1 MLSKP
6 KKPSLPYFTP
16 DRRQCL
22 IIGNIDYSAIR
33 WPALDA
39 NGNKVTVE
47 DENGNPKEKEKGFAD
62 LPEV

>member
-6 KKPSLPYFTP
+6 KKPIVPYFTP

-33 WPALDA
+33 WTVQDA
-39 NGNKVTVE
+39 NGNTKV
-47 DENGNPKEKEKGFAD
+47 KGFAD
-62 LPEV
+62 LPAV